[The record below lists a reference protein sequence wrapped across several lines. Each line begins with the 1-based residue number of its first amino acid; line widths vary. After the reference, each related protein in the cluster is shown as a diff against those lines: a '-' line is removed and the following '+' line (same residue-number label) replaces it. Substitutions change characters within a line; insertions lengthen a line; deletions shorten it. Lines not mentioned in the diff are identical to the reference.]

1 MDKIINTTDGQITQE
16 QALENVRKQYR
27 KMLRR
32 MSRKEWEELDD
43 EIYATTRV
51 TIDNLTA
58 DDL

>member
-1 MDKIINTTDGQITQE
+1 MDKIIDMSDSQITRE

-27 KMLRR
+27 KMLRH
-32 MSRKEWEELDD
+32 MSKKEWEELDNA
-43 EIYATTRV
+43 IYATTRV